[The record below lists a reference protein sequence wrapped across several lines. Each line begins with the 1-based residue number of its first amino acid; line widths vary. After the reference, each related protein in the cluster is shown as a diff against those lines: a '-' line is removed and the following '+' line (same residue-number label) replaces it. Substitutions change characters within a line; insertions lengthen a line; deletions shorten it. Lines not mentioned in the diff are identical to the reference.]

1 MIRWYL
7 YATDF
12 PMLRQKYEREGKAE
26 LMKCLYLEERYF
38 RKFLE
43 STGQEDG
50 L

>member
-7 YATDF
+7 YSTDF
-12 PMLRQKYEREGKAE
+12 PLLRQKYEREGKAE

-38 RKFLE
+38 TELLKLA
-43 STGQEDG
+43 GQEEG